1 MRTKYNKFQPDRNRY
16 MFKIAVQDKDYRQK
30 LANAKLRN
38 IDLPKKN
45 ELFSSWLARNA
56 TLNFMQTSTFVNKY
70 FAEYR
75 YKLLNRDTDVL
86 VDKEILK
93 NFSERT
99 GVDFSLLMQTS
110 IKSYSGYLS
119 EAIRD
124 NTRNNLISPIKIKG
138 TYNNL
143 YGLKYCPLCLQE
155 NDYFKKEWRLAF
167 YNVCTK
173 HKTMLLDRCPNC
185 GKQLTI
191 TKRKRD
197 LPYFNCWN
205 CGFVYKEAP
214 VQKIPKESKSCKTL
228 NEAMNILNKGYF
240 RFDGNFHYSIS
251 YFRIVKHIAKL
262 IFQFGYR
269 KSNVLEKE
277 QELFQT
283 KLRDIEYVEKKFL
296 EEIITLKES
305 LVLFTAVFHILSS
318 RENLERF
325 IKENEIPYHHLI
337 RDLKE
342 NDYIPFFYENLVWK
356 YFNGKY
362 SPPYNEVENTIQW
375 MRKKGIVINWTNV
388 SKTLGVSL
396 EARKRPDL
404 IELIQNN
411 PYYIEENK
419 R

>member
-1 MRTKYNKFQPDRNRY
+1 MRTKYNKFQPDRNRF
-16 MFKIAVQDKDYRQK
+16 MFNIAVHDKNYRRK

-38 IDLPKKN
+38 IDVPKKN

-56 TLNFMQTSTFVNKY
+56 TINFMQTSTFVNKY

-75 YKLLNRDTDVL
+75 YKLLNRDMDIL
-86 VDKEILK
+86 VDKEILE

-99 GVDFSLLMQTS
+99 GVGFPLLMQTS
-110 IKSYSGYLS
+110 LKSCSGYLS

-155 NDYFKKEWRLAF
+155 DDYFKKEWRLAF

-205 CGFVYKEAP
+205 CGFIYKEAP
-214 VQKIPKESKSCKTL
+214 IQEIPKESKSLETLHKT
-228 NEAMNILNKGYF
+228 MDILTNGYF
-240 RFDGNFHYSIS
+240 QFDGKYYYSLS

-269 KSNVLEKE
+269 KNNILEKE
-277 QELFQT
+277 QELFQV
-283 KLRDIEYVEKKFL
+283 KMREKKYVEKKFL

-305 LVLFTAVFHILSS
+305 LILFTTVFHVLSS
-318 RENLERF
+318 KENLEQF
-325 IKENEIPYHHLI
+325 IEENEIPYHHLI
-337 RDLKE
+337 KDLKE
-342 NDYIPFFYENLVWK
+342 NDDIPFFYENVVLK
-356 YFNGKY
+356 YYGGKY
-362 SPPYNEVENTIQW
+362 SPPYNEVKNAIRW
-375 MRKKGIVINWTNV
+375 MKKNNITINWTNV
-388 SKTLGVSL
+388 RKLLGVYL
-396 EARKRPDL
+396 DPRKRPEL

-411 PYYIEENK
+411 L
-419 R
+419 